1 MSKKTDDFNMIVI
14 HLLKKMNDQLKE
26 INESNFEEQVSLEL
40 NNEIMIP
47 TEIYE
52 EICLYIESDNID
64 FMGIS

>member
-26 INESNFEEQVSLEL
+26 INESNFEDQVSLEL